1 MSDDKSTGNPIF
13 DIWLNNQEQFLNAQQ
28 QWLKPGAMQG
38 TKSPNSNPF
47 INADFL
53 DRSMQ
58 SWQQCEQQYKHWMK
72 AAENWVGGAR
82 KDSTPEEDYSAQALT
97 HMLNPTT
104 FMQSGFEMIDQV
116 FSKLV
121 NGPEFAD
128 IGMLEN
134 KVMKT
139 GQDFQEF
146 REAGHR
152 YQEVISGAWLR
163 AYQHFS
169 DEFFDRLKNEDVSP
183 EEILQRWLKIADE
196 EMVSTLRSREFLNA
210 QRELFA
216 TGTASKIKYRE
227 FAELWCEAH
236 TIPTRSEVD
245 DLHKIIHEL
254 RREVRAMKR
263 QLSKQFVGEPSA
275 VPAVAPA
282 AKKKAQTPKEQ
293 NKSPEKKNPQKKSAA
308 KKKSP
313 PIKRVPYIKT
323 PEINVD
329 AKQAPVKKKSAK
341 KTQTKKAP
349 VAKAKKTPVKK
360 TPVITVGK
368 PADKK

>member
-28 QWLKPGAMQG
+28 QWLKPGATQG
-38 TKSPNSNPF
+38 AKIPNTNPF

-72 AAENWVGGAR
+72 VAENWVGGSKENA
-82 KDSTPEEDYSAQALT
+82 SSEEDYSAQALT

-139 GQDFQEF
+139 GQEFQEF
-146 REAGHR
+146 REAGQR

-169 DEFFDRLKNEDVSP
+169 DEFFDRMKNEDIGS
-183 EEILQRWLKIADE
+183 EETLQRWLKIADE
-196 EMVSTLRSREFLNA
+196 EMVSTLRSQEFLDA

-263 QLSKQFVGEPSA
+263 QLSKQAAGEPSA
-275 VPAVAPA
+275 EPA
-282 AKKKAQTPKEQ
+282 AKKKAQPPKEQ
-293 NKSPEKKNPQKKSAA
+293 NKKPEKKSPA
-308 KKKSP
+308 KKKAP
-313 PIKRVPYIKT
+313 PIKRIPDIKT
-323 PEINVD
+323 PEVKID
-329 AKQAPVKKKSAK
+329 PKQSA
-341 KTQTKKAP
+341 TKKAT
-349 VAKAKKTPVKK
+349 KRNDEKESS
-360 TPVITVGK
+360 G
-368 PADKK
+368 D